1 MYAIILP
8 LMIAIKWKKVYSS
21 RSSIKTTLIYL
32 ILMENFNANIGI
44 DCSNAIDFIL
54 IPLHLLFQI

>member
-1 MYAIILP
+1 MYAVIVP
-8 LMIAIKWKKVYSS
+8 LMIAIEWKKVYSS

-32 ILMENFNANIGI
+32 ILMEKFHANIGI

-54 IPLHLLFQI
+54 IPLHLSFQI